1 MDLNFNA
8 MKWSIIN
15 ILKSNMRSG
24 FIVLGLASMMSSC
37 LPDPLPVDGL
47 PTLESKIVVSSQIIP
62 DRGLVVLLTRS
73 IGALDAGD
81 DSDPEELLQQIMI
94 NDALVTLHYQNN
106 IDTLTSL
113 GNGLY
118 GGVTIEWTA
127 GITYELRAE
136 AEGLQN
142 ISAFAQLKES
152 VPFENVNARLF
163 INEYDSLAEVNYSLR
178 DPEGENFYM
187 VNVQQFSSTQELTSL
202 LNPNVFTYLKDDR
215 DFEGQLFQDEF
226 RVFFR
231 DFMEGDTVA
240 VFLSNVQKE
249 YYEFWELR
257 NENRYGFSELA
268 SEPLNY
274 PTNVKGG
281 LGFFTLQ
288 ISDVRVFVLEE

>member
-1 MDLNFNA
+1 MACF
-8 MKWSIIN
+8 
-15 ILKSNMRSG
+15 
-24 FIVLGLASMMSSC
+24 GLMMSSC
-37 LPDPLPVDGL
+37 LPDPLPVNNL
-47 PTLESKIVVSSQIIP
+47 PKLEPKIVISSQIIP
-62 DRGLVVLLTRS
+62 DQGLVVLLTRS

-106 IDTLTSL
+106 IDTLSSL

-118 GGVTIEWTA
+118 GGLTNEWTE
-127 GITYELRAE
+127 GITYELRAQ

-142 ISAFAQLKES
+142 VNAFAQLKAS
-152 VPFENVNARLF
+152 VPFETVNARLF
-163 INEYDSLAEVNYSLR
+163 VNEYDSLAEVDYSLQ

-202 LNPNVFTYLKDDR
+202 LNPNVFTYLKDDH
-215 DFEGQLFQDEF
+215 DFDGQLFQDQF

-231 DFMEGDTVA
+231 EFSQGDTVA
-240 VFLSNVQKE
+240 VFLSNVEKE
-249 YYEFWELR
+249 YYQFWDLR

-274 PTNVKGG
+274 PTNVNGG

-288 ISDVRVFVLEE
+288 VSDVRVFVLE

>member
-1 MDLNFNA
+1 
-8 MKWSIIN
+8 
-15 ILKSNMRSG
+15 MRSG

>member
-1 MDLNFNA
+1 
-8 MKWSIIN
+8 
-15 ILKSNMRSG
+15 
-24 FIVLGLASMMSSC
+24 IVLGLASMMSSC

>member
-1 MDLNFNA
+1 

>member
-1 MDLNFNA
+1 
-8 MKWSIIN
+8 MKSSVIK
-15 ILKSNMRSG
+15 ILKRSVRNG
-24 FIVLGLASMMSSC
+24 FIMMCFGWMMSSC
-37 LPDPLPVDGL
+37 LPDPLPVNNL
-47 PTLESKIVVSSQIIP
+47 PTLEPKIVISSQIIP
-62 DRGLVVLLTRS
+62 DQGLVVLLTRS

-106 IDTLTSL
+106 IDTLSSL

-118 GGVTIEWTA
+118 GGLTNEWTA

-142 ISAFAQLKES
+142 VNAFAQLKES
-152 VPFENVNARLF
+152 VPFETVNARLF
-163 INEYDSLAEVNYSLR
+163 VNEYDSLVEVDYSLQ

-215 DFEGQLFQDEF
+215 DFDGQLFQDQF

-231 DFMEGDTVA
+231 EFSQGDTVA
-240 VFLSNVQKE
+240 VFLSNVEKE
-249 YYEFWELR
+249 YYQFWDLR

-274 PTNVKGG
+274 PTNVNGG

-288 ISDVRVFVLEE
+288 VSDVRVFVLE